1 MFISPLPKREVD
13 VPIRPGVLG
22 GMIELDVQLADILKH
37 DAPGFIAL
45 PRLECDATDDA
56 LTAFNPQAK
65 LLAKLDATDE
75 ALQADAAQLLYDE
88 YPE

>member
-1 MFISPLPKREVD
+1 
-13 VPIRPGVLG
+13 
-22 GMIELDVQLADILKH
+22 MIELVVQLEDMLKH

-45 PRLECDATDDA
+45 PRFEWGATEDAF
-56 LTAFNPQAK
+56 TAFNPQAK
-65 LLAKLDATDE
+65 LLAKFDATDE

>member
-1 MFISPLPKREVD
+1 M
-13 VPIRPGVLG
+13 
-22 GMIELDVQLADILKH
+22 ELVVQFGDMLKH

-45 PRLECDATDDA
+45 PRFECDATEDA
-56 LTAFNPQAK
+56 LTAFKPQAK
-65 LLAKLDATDE
+65 LLAKFDATDE